1 MPTEKQFTEELQ
13 ARLAADPRRGTP
25 EQVEQARR
33 NAMQRNVDCRLDCP
47 ICHGKSWVR
56 DGGGK
61 LIRCPN
67 VSGRARFPGDRY
79 GLTDAE
85 RGLAWDKVYR
95 MKEVET
101 ALAAVRQVMERGAGW
116 VYLWGPP
123 GLAKTLILK
132 IAVARS
138 LEECQEAAY
147 TRMAQILDNM
157 RMAYDASNPSSEN
170 QSRLDWWADLPLL
183 AIDEFDRLRATEF
196 AAERRF
202 LLMDR
207 RYESALRCGAA
218 KSRPSSGYL
227 QSYQAALNFGRR
239 GAITL
244 MAGNEDPA
252 LLDSY
257 LYDRISDGRFHVVH
271 LTGESLR
278 PVMGWE

>member
-1 MPTEKQFTEELQ
+1 MPTAKQLAEELL
-13 ARLAADPRRGTP
+13 ARIAADPRRGTP
-25 EQVEQARR
+25 EQIERARR
-33 NAMQRNVDCRLDCP
+33 NAMQRNIDCRLDCP
-47 ICHGKSWVR
+47 ICHGWSWIKVE
-56 DGGGK
+56 GGK
-61 LIRCPN
+61 TIRCPN
-67 VSGRARFPGDRY
+67 ISGWTLFSGDRY

-85 RGLAWDKVYR
+85 RGLSWDKVYR

-138 LEECQEAAY
+138 LEACQEAAY
-147 TRMAQILDNM
+147 TRMAQILDDM
-157 RMAYDASNPSSEN
+157 RMAYDASSPSSE
-170 QSRLDWWADLPLL
+170 SKGRLDWWAGLPLL

-207 RYESALRCGAA
+207 RYESALRCGAE
-218 KSRPSSGYL
+218 KSQLSTRYL
-227 QSYQAALNFGRR
+227 QSYQAAMSFGRR